1 MNEDI
6 KKYIIKEIEELN
18 NELQWLALFYRKS
31 DKEVNHDIIQKTR
44 NEILSKKAKLVR
56 ELNENKDCA
65 QGRMF

>member
-44 NEILSKKAKLVR
+44 NEILSKKQ
-56 ELNENKDCA
+56 N
-65 QGRMF
+65 